1 MFVSKTKSK
10 LFWYDIKV
18 SYRVYEMQY
27 KYAVQVKCP
36 TVQKCKKCSKNQI
49 LNVAHGT
56 LYLQILSICYYIL
69 QDALRFNV
77 EWNMG
82 SQS

>member
-27 KYAVQVKCP
+27 KYAVQVKCH

-56 LYLQILSICYYIL
+56 LEANL
-69 QDALRFNV
+69 DRFRFMV
-77 EWNMG
+77 G
-82 SQS
+82 KVS